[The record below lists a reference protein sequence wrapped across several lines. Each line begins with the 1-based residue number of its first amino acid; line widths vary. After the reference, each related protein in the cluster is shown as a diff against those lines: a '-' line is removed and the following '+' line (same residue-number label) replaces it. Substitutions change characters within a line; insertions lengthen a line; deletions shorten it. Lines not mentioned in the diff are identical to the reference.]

1 MVYKWR
7 TLDYKVPAQEA
18 GEHMEELD
26 KIYGEV
32 TPQIM
37 VDDARPDEALMHPLY
52 EWDDS
57 KAAEKYRCNQ
67 AKKIM
72 SELIVVKVETPV
84 EEEQVPVRA
93 FVSVKP
99 RNETASF
106 RPTVIAMSDENTKE
120 IVLENARAEL
130 RAFDRKYR
138 GLLDV
143 VELLNEF
150 ISENYG

>member
-7 TLDYKVPAQEA
+7 TFDYKVPAQEV
-18 GEHMEELD
+18 GEHLEELD
-26 KIYGEV
+26 RIHGEV

-37 VDDARPDEALMHPLY
+37 VDDARPEKALMHPLY
-52 EWDDS
+52 EWDDF

-67 AKKIM
+67 SNKIM
-72 SELIVVKVETPV
+72 SELIIVKVQTPPP
-84 EEEQVPVRA
+84 EEQIPVRA
-93 FVSVKP
+93 FTSVKP
-99 RNETASF
+99 KNEPASF

-120 IVLENARAEL
+120 IVLENAKAEL